1 MERSITS
8 NVLRFGLLVLLQG
21 LILHRISLGGTQFN
35 YILIFIYPL
44 FIMLLPI
51 QIGRG
56 LLILLSFLLGL
67 SIDVFYDSP
76 GLHASAS
83 VFTAFIRPFVLLS
96 MQPRGGYKINA
107 LPNKE
112 QFGFNW
118 FVKYC
123 SVLLV
128 LHLLWYFVV
137 EAFQFSQILQVLLK
151 TICSFI
157 ASILFMVLYVL
168 IFNPKD

>member
-1 MERSITS
+1 MEKAITR
-8 NVLRFGLLVLLQG
+8 NILRFVLLLLLQG
-21 LILHRISLGGTQFN
+21 LIFHRIHIGGTDFN
-35 YILIFIYPL
+35 YIQIFVYPL

-51 QIGRG
+51 QISKA
-56 LLILLSFLLGL
+56 LLILLGFLLGI

-76 GLHASAS
+76 GLHASAATFS
-83 VFTAFIRPFVLLS
+83 AFIRPFVLGV

-107 LPNKE
+107 LPNKN

-118 FVKYC
+118 FVRYA
-123 SVLLV
+123 SILMAF
-128 LHLLWYFVV
+128 HLLWYFMV

-157 ASILFMVLYVL
+157 ASIIFITLYVF
-168 IFNPKD
+168 IFNPRD

>member
-1 MERSITS
+1 MERSITR
-8 NVLRFGLLVLLQG
+8 NILRFGLLVLLQG
-21 LILHRISLGGTQFN
+21 LILHRINLGGSQFN

-44 FIMLLPI
+44 FIVLLPI

-56 LLILLSFLLGL
+56 LLILLAFLLGL

-83 VFTAFIRPFVLLS
+83 VFTAFIRPFVLVS
-96 MQPRGGYKINA
+96 VQPRGGYKINA
-107 LPNKE
+107 LPNRE

-118 FVKYC
+118 FFRYC
-123 SVLLV
+123 SILLV
-128 LHLLWYFVV
+128 FHLFWYFLI
-137 EAFQFSQILQVLLK
+137 EAFQLSQI
-151 TICSFI
+151 
-157 ASILFMVLYVL
+157 FMVLYVL